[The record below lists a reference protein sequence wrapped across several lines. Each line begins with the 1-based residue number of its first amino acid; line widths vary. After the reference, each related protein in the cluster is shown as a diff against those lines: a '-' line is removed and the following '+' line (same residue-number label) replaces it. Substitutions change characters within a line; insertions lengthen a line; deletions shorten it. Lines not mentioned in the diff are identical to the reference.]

1 MEEPHK
7 HLPKQETQQRAYTA
21 RDHCLRPLY

>member
-7 HLPKQETQQRAYTA
+7 HLPKQEAEQRAYTA
-21 RDHCLRPLY
+21 RDHYLRLQY